1 MLDISRLLETHWT
14 KTLASWKAE
23 AGNIH
28 PLAFWHS
35 VKVQLRREQD
45 RREAGQESEKKRRLL
60 WPHLLNRRSPQEWC
74 WQCGKMCFSW
84 THAQKCMSTCT
95 NGHTLAT
102 LFTAHK
108 WVRTYYR
115 GKMYRPKNQLVC
127 LCVWF
132 WYSKLLNQTSKKF
145 ISVWPNATVTQSL
158 WNWNQNQSL
167 NTWNPNQVSVR
178 TAAAS
183 MKLNEADHFKL
194 C

>member
-35 VKVQLRREQD
+35 VKVQLRREQN

-95 NGHTLAT
+95 NGHTQLYSQPISGC
-102 LFTAHK
+102 AHTTEAK
-108 WVRTYYR
+108 CRIHR
-115 GKMYRPKNQLVC
+115 YRPKNQLVC
-127 LCVWF
+127 VVLVQ
-132 WYSKLLNQTSKKF
+132 QTSKKF
-145 ISVWPNATVTQSL
+145 ISFLCGRMQL
-158 WNWNQNQSL
+158 WLSHCE
-167 NTWNPNQVSVR
+167 TETR
-178 TAAAS
+178 IKA
-183 MKLNEADHFKL
+183 
-194 C
+194 